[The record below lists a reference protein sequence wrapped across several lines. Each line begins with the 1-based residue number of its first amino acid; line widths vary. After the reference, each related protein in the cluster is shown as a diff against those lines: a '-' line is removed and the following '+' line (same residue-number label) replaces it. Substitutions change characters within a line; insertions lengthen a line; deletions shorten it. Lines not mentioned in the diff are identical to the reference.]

1 MFDGADACVAPVL
14 TPDEVWAHPQV
25 QARCQSVQDR
35 SNLSL
40 EGDLHQPEW
49 GMLRLWNLAE
59 AQFDIAE
66 TVVEAG
72 QNVVT
77 CLNRLCV
84 VHSARKYHVARLQ
97 YSSKFAELVC

>member
-1 MFDGADACVAPVL
+1 MFDGSDACVAPVL

-40 EGDLHQPEW
+40 EGDLHQPER

-59 AQFDIAE
+59 AQRDIAE
-66 TVVEAG
+66 TIVEAG

-77 CLNRLCV
+77 CLNRLCA
-84 VHSARKYHVARLQ
+84 VHSAREYYLAGFQ
-97 YSSKFAELVC
+97 GDSKFAELVC